1 MLTTDIALHELRR
14 ALEHPPAGGPS
25 LGTWRWSV
33 RQRIAAVR
41 DLLIRETDTLGDAW
55 LAARQGAALRERNV
69 LLSRLGALGPRLLE
83 THEVEPVRA
92 ELLRLLVDIEHHL
105 QRLRD
110 LAYDDVELELGG
122 SE

>member
-1 MLTTDIALHELRR
+1 MLSTDTALHELRR
-14 ALEHPPAGGPS
+14 ALEHPPASGPS

-33 RQRIAAVR
+33 RQRMAAVR

-55 LAARQGAALRERNV
+55 LAARQGASLRERNA
-69 LLSRLGALGPRLLE
+69 LLTRLGALGPKLLE
-83 THEVEPVRA
+83 THEVEPVRD
-92 ELLRLLVDIEHHL
+92 ELLRLLGDIDRHL

-110 LAYDDVELELGG
+110 LAYDEVELELGG